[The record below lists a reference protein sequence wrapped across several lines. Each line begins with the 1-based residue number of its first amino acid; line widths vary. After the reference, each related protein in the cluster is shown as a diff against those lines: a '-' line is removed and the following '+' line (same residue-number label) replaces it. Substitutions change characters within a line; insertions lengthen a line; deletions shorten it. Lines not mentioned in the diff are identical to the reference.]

1 MNELIKENYYPIN
14 WWIEDGDI
22 IIEDKNGNVIDS
34 DNIIYKSEIEF
45 IQNEISEM
53 TFYGEI
59 CFTGE

>member
-1 MNELIKENYYPIN
+1 MNELIKEDYYPIN
-14 WWIEDGDI
+14 WWIEEGDI
-22 IIEDKNGNVIDS
+22 IIQDKNGNVIDS